1 MNRLSGRRNNAKT
14 PGKGTRPEI
23 AERSVAS
30 AVRTVAITNLLSI
43 FADSIAIIDQREKTI
58 MPEERIAAGILTKA
72 DIENEVRT
80 NGLISNFVATSL
92 SPCSYDLR
100 IGTIFL
106 DEKIIKE
113 TTAGMKQVIL
123 QPGEIISVFT
133 LEELS
138 LAANIAGTAFAINQ
152 MSSDGLLVLNP
163 GHIDPGFK
171 GPLSVRLI
179 NIRATPKAILLG
191 MPIFTV
197 IFEYLPKAT
206 TPYDENQ
213 PRAERELAFETRD
226 VEQNPR
232 SLYNLVASGKNRPI
246 MNYQEV
252 RSIIA
257 EHWMSRSVF
266 IITIA
271 AAAFAGLTLYIVWRD
286 FEHRSQTS
294 TASPSTPAVTLQAE
308 HQSPPNMRI
317 NETPQPV
324 ESPR

>member
-1 MNRLSGRRNNAKT
+1 MS
-14 PGKGTRPEI
+14 
-23 AERSVAS
+23 
-30 AVRTVAITNLLSI
+30 
-43 FADSIAIIDQREKTI
+43 DQRI
-58 MPEERIAAGILTKA
+58 SAGILTKA

-80 NGLISNFVATSL
+80 NNLISNFVATSL

-106 DEKIIKE
+106 DDKIIKE
-113 TTAGMKQVIL
+113 TADGIRQVIL

-138 LAANIAGTAFAINQ
+138 MPSNVAGTAFAINA

-191 MPIFTV
+191 MPIFTI

-206 TPYDENQ
+206 TPYEENQ
-213 PRAERELAFETRD
+213 ARGDRELAFESRD

-232 SLYNLVASGKNRPI
+232 SLYNLVATGKNRPV

-252 RSIIA
+252 RSIIT

-271 AAAFAGLTLYIVWRD
+271 AAIFAGLTLYIVWRD
-286 FEHRSQTS
+286 FENRSQTS
-294 TASPSTPAVTLQAE
+294 TGSPSAPPATVQGE
-308 HQSPPNMRI
+308 HQSPANVRI
-317 NETPQPV
+317 DENPKPAEP
-324 ESPR
+324 PR